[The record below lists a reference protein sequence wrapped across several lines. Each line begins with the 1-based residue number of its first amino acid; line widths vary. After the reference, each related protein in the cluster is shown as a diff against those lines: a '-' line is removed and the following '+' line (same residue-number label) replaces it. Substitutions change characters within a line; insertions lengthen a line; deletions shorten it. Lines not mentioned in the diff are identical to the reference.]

1 VLQNDASCSHTAA
14 AAAADE
20 VAAAA
25 LVVEGAVVLLLSKGF
40 KASVILEITDDAPLL
55 ATLATEPAERG
66 NSAGT
71 LRIRSLFMRY
81 KRRLGV
87 GTCDMSIALSGLSQI
102 ELARHTGAT
111 RNNGRE

>member
-1 VLQNDASCSHTAA
+1 MQNDESCSHTAAA

-25 LVVEGAVVLLLSKGF
+25 LVADGAVVLLLSKGF

-66 NSAGT
+66 
-71 LRIRSLFMRY
+71 I
-81 KRRLGV
+81 V
-87 GTCDMSIALSGLSQI
+87 Q
-102 ELARHTGAT
+102 EH
-111 RNNGRE
+111 